1 MERVCRG
8 IYVFGHGLL
17 SRSCVVTH
25 LDSFVIPG
33 ILEMAILK
41 IGLVSLFDLS
51 MRGAQSWQRTPKSN
65 MLNSSLDHLVLEYFL
80 LYPIYRQALC
90 KFFCYSSKCV
100 LFSYMSI
107 SGGAVIN
114 WPAIS
119 ISVWYFL
126 LSVCNKWSGVS
137 DSLKTSGMESYF
149 LFKAD
154 FREYPLLIR
163 LVFFKNP
170 VMFVLEK
177 YLRAMPFYCT
187 TQWE

>member
-25 LDSFVIPG
+25 LDSFVILG

-107 SGGAVIN
+107 GGGAVIN

-126 LSVCNKWSGVS
+126 LFQYVINGQGYLILWKLLGWKVTFFLKLILENTH
-137 DSLKTSGMESYF
+137 SL
-149 LFKAD
+149 
-154 FREYPLLIR
+154 
-163 LVFFKNP
+163 
-170 VMFVLEK
+170 
-177 YLRAMPFYCT
+177 
-187 TQWE
+187 